1 MTRLATPD
9 IGAIW
14 TNAHHESV
22 KLTVPE
28 KASYLLGH
36 IGPRLAAASLGLSDA
51 RQIRRWSTSEDRIE
65 PRQQLVAQRLDAL
78 YWIVRA
84 IEAVY
89 SPAVAARFVRSSNP
103 QLDDAAPLVALA
115 EAGEPSE
122 ITRVVAATR
131 AFLEG

>member
-1 MTRLATPD
+1 MPSLATPD

-14 TNAHHESV
+14 ADSHHASV
-22 KLTVPE
+22 ELTVPE
-28 KASYLLGH
+28 KASYLLET
-36 IGPRLAAASLGLSDA
+36 IGPRLTAASLGLSDA
-51 RQIRRWSTSEDRIE
+51 RQIKRWSTSEDHIE
-65 PRQQLVAQRLDAL
+65 PREHLVAQRLDAL

-84 IEAVY
+84 VGSVY
-89 SPAVAARFVRSSNP
+89 STAVAARFIRSSNP

-115 EAGEPSE
+115 ESNEPSE